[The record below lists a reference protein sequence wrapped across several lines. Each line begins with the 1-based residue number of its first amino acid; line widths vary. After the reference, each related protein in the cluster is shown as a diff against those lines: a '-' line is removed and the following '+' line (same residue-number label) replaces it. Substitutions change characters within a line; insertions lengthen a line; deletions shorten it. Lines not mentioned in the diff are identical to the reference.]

1 MWQSS
6 QQQNPVAE
14 TFYTTMG
21 QKAKSRLQLS
31 KGSFAGPVVPVRPHK
46 NSNEPVADITNP
58 NNNEWITHK
67 EKCLHFQKE
76 KEIGSEK
83 VNVLHH

>member
-1 MWQSS
+1 
-6 QQQNPVAE
+6 
-14 TFYTTMG
+14 
-21 QKAKSRLQLS
+21 
-31 KGSFAGPVVPVRPHK
+31 VPVRPHK